1 MSQPNAPGSQPA
13 NPPAVTDEKQER
25 SLFHREAR
33 NHEGHH
39 YARMYG
45 GQVANAMMWGF
56 GATLGAD
63 VANAAVGEAKEWW
76 RH

>member
-1 MSQPNAPGSQPA
+1 MSAPNPPGSQPA
-13 NPPAVTDEKQER
+13 LQPDMTQDNKDR
-25 SLFHREAR
+25 GLFSQQHK
-33 NHEGHH
+33 NHECHH

>member
-1 MSQPNAPGSQPA
+1 MSAPNPPGSQPA
-13 NPPAVTDEKQER
+13 PPPAATNDEQER
-25 SLFHREAR
+25 SLFHRELR

-39 YARMYG
+39 YMRMYG

-56 GATLGAD
+56 GATLGGD
-63 VANAAVGEAKEWW
+63 LANAAFGEAKEWW